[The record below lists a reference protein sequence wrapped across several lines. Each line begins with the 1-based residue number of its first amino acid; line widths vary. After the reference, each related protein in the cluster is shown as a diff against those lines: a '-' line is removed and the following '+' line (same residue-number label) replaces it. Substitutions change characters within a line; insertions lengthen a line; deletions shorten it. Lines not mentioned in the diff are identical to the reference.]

1 MSVCS
6 GTCNIGNYFDDYY
19 NYKEECTECT
29 LEAGSIAWTQWQN
42 DLTLRNYP
50 DGTKAC
56 AGSCGRG
63 NYLIF
68 NLLDDEYGIHDFK
81 IWATCNDSWY
91 EWVGSTNDMCISCQ
105 SGYYLQVSSGKKDIG
120 TWVAKSTSTITINI
134 FVSSDD
140 ELSGADGSYD
150 KPFKH
155 LVRALKYANQQAAPY
170 QSATINIYLLNG
182 DDHIMSRSV
191 DDYSYSQQ
199 AKDQYSGN
207 QKITIQPAFCGE
219 TLGGHTFCASD
230 SNCISSS
237 SQLTLYYQMGNSF
250 EFMIPLKLTIKS
262 IIFDALDSSIEY
274 TTECL
279 FENTKCCTLSGT
291 TLSNTADNTIPG
303 SWKVVSRQTEDCK
316 TTIGGSLF
324 QVWIISN
331 LF

>member
-1 MSVCS
+1 M
-6 GTCNIGNYFDDYY
+6 
-19 NYKEECTECT
+19 E
-29 LEAGSIAWTQWQN
+29 
-42 DLTLRNYP
+42 
-50 DGTKAC
+50 
-56 AGSCGRG
+56 
-63 NYLIF
+63 
-68 NLLDDEYGIHDFK
+68 
-81 IWATCNDSWY
+81 
-91 EWVGSTNDMCISCQ
+91 
-105 SGYYLQVSSGKKDIG
+105 
-120 TWVAKSTSTITINI
+120 KSTSTATINI

-207 QKITIQPAFCGE
+207 QDITIQPAFCGE
-219 TLGGHTFCASD
+219 TLGGHTFGASD
-230 SNCISSS
+230 SDCISSS
-237 SQLTLYYQMGNSF
+237 SKLTLYYQMGNSF

-279 FENTKCCTLSGT
+279 YENSKCCTLSET

-303 SWKVVSRQTEDCK
+303 S
-316 TTIGGSLF
+316 
-324 QVWIISN
+324 
-331 LF
+331 